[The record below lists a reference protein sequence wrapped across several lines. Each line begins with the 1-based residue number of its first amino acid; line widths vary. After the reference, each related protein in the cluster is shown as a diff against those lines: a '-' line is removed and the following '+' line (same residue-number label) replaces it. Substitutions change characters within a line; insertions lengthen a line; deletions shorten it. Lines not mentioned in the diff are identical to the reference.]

1 MLRIRKINII
11 TVAVC
16 NPFSVMGSVQV
27 GSQGNGL
34 SAKRPPKSPEKY
46 AIVIISLHL
55 LFTRSQ
61 RYRKIKGVGVALP
74 VLSLPP
80 VQSPHAQRINLLVKQ
95 PNEQGGPLEGSFFH
109 FLFLYFEI
117 HLTNISTSL
126 KAFQSIN

>member
-16 NPFSVMGSVQV
+16 NPFSAMGSVQV

-95 PNEQGGPLEGSFFH
+95 PNEQGGPLEGSFFGGV
-109 FLFLYFEI
+109 
-117 HLTNISTSL
+117 
-126 KAFQSIN
+126 